1 MREKLRV
8 HLDDVM
14 KEMATHVEA
23 IVDTEASNARNVS
36 LMDGIVRINA
46 ARGID
51 DPVVYF
57 VVVRDNVTC
66 DECIKLHLLKDKRTP
81 RVWKLSE
88 VGQGYHKRGDDH
100 PKIGGLHPHC
110 RCTMVTLLPGF
121 GFKAAAPWASSRRAT
136 TSSRSSAR
144 LAVATNVVSFFG
156 LASDPAGAPR
166 HHAAAVRGTASVN
179 FCARPLHTSEPA
191 SERSAHHPVWPL
203 MPQRSCARDDLASSS
218 RAGVVDASP
227 ACSSSRCPRS
237 RDRSSTVGSLITVPP
252 PRLVLVGHQ
261 RATLHRSLDDRACPG
276 AEPR

>member
-1 MREKLRV
+1 MREKLRT

-14 KEMATHVEA
+14 KEMGTHVEA

-46 ARGID
+46 VRGID

-66 DECIKLHLLKDKRTP
+66 PECIKLHLLEDKRTP

-121 GFKAAAPWASSRRAT
+121 GFKGGRRPGLHRAGPRRVREAARRLDLFL
-136 TSSRSSAR
+136 R
-144 LAVATNVVSFFG
+144 F
-156 LASDPAGAPR
+156 DPAPR
-166 HHAAAVRGTASVN
+166 RRTP
-179 FCARPLHTSEPA
+179 CCR
-191 SERSAHHPVWPL
+191 RS
-203 MPQRSCARDDLASSS
+203 
-218 RAGVVDASP
+218 
-227 ACSSSRCPRS
+227 PR
-237 RDRSSTVGSLITVPP
+237 
-252 PRLVLVGHQ
+252 
-261 RATLHRSLDDRACPG
+261 
-276 AEPR
+276 